1 MKPVII
7 IATAF
12 VLIFVMT
19 SAERVFGYADD
30 EVEII
35 VSVDKSSYKVGD
47 LLTIKGTG
55 AHSYSIFVDIISP
68 NGDQIADL
76 KFIAAKSG
84 DFSTV
89 WIIPRGL
96 DDGTYTINLRDVKKQ
111 TQTTFNIQSVS
122 TTPESIPEIILQ
134 LIPEP
139 TPEIIPEPTPELIPE
154 PTPEIIPELIPEL
167 IPEPSPE
174 PISDPIPEPISEPEL
189 TEPESPQESE
199 KSSNGESIIIPDEDK
214 SANNQIIW
222 VFVIISF
229 IIMGFAILKKK
240 RSSN

>member
-7 IATAF
+7 IAIAF
-12 VLIFVMT
+12 TLIFVMT

-76 KFIAAKSG
+76 KFIAAKNG

-122 TTPESIPEIILQ
+122 TTPIYAFDSDFVLECSTWYESYEITTKSEFIMVWGYGAADCYRMLDSWTSELFLWHNQ
-134 LIPEP
+134 EDI
-139 TPEIIPEPTPELIPE
+139 TNQELI
-154 PTPEIIPELIPEL
+154 
-167 IPEPSPE
+167 
-174 PISDPIPEPISEPEL
+174 
-189 TEPESPQESE
+189 Q
-199 KSSNGESIIIPDEDK
+199 
-214 SANNQIIW
+214 
-222 VFVIISF
+222 
-229 IIMGFAILKKK
+229 AITYLMRIGKF
-240 RSSN
+240 

>member
-7 IATAF
+7 IAIAF
-12 VLIFVMT
+12 TLIFVMT

-35 VSVDKSSYKVGD
+35 VSVDKSVYKVGD

-76 KFIAAKSG
+76 MFIAAKNG
-84 DFSTV
+84 DFSSV

-96 DDGTYTINLRDVKKQ
+96 DDGTYTIDVRDVKKQ

-122 TTPESIPEIILQ
+122 KSENLSQ
-134 LIPEP
+134 QDSLIVEP
-139 TPEIIPEPTPELIPE
+139 TTK
-154 PTPEIIPELIPEL
+154 T
-167 IPEPSPE
+167 
-174 PISDPIPEPISEPEL
+174 
-189 TEPESPQESE
+189 
-199 KSSNGESIIIPDEDK
+199 IPDWVKNIFLWYGQDKVSEDELL
-214 SANNQIIW
+214 N
-222 VFVIISF
+222 
-229 IIMGFAILKKK
+229 AIKYLIDEKILIVA
-240 RSSN
+240 